1 MYIGGRLHK
10 ARTGASHEK
19 EAPVRVVPVVGATG
33 FEPVTSTV

>member
-1 MYIGGRLHK
+1 MYIGVRPHK
-10 ARTGASHEK
+10 ARTGAPPEK

>member
-1 MYIGGRLHK
+1 MSIEARLQK
-10 ARTGASHEK
+10 EGAGAFPEK